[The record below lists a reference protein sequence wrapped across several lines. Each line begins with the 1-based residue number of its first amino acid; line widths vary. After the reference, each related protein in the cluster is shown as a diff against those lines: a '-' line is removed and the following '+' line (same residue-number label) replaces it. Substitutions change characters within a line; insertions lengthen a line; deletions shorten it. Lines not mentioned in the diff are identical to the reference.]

1 MDIYKKVNSQA
12 YVVFSRLSKATVQVD
27 NREPEQICMRQM
39 TSEVS
44 SGHYM
49 PLVKARQSS
58 GSPEVIPSVDASSL
72 SHYEPL
78 KPSSISHEILRQNV
92 IIEKIIGKGAFG
104 QVARG
109 KVKGLRERQH
119 VTQVAVKMLKG
130 TT

>member
-1 MDIYKKVNSQA
+1 M
-12 YVVFSRLSKATVQVD
+12 VFSRLFKGAVQVHSG
-27 NREPEQICMRQM
+27 EPVQISMRQM

-49 PLVKARQSS
+49 PLSKASQSS
-58 GSPEVIPSVDASSL
+58 RSPEVIPSVDASSL
-72 SHYEPL
+72 TQYEPL
-78 KPSSISHEILRQNV
+78 NPSSISYEILRQNV

-109 KVKGLRERQH
+109 KVKGLRERQRD
-119 VTQVAVKMLKG
+119 TQVAVKMLKG

>member
-1 MDIYKKVNSQA
+1 M
-12 YVVFSRLSKATVQVD
+12 QVD

-44 SGHYM
+44 SGHYKG
-49 PLVKARQSS
+49 PQSS

-72 SHYEPL
+72 SQYEPL
-78 KPSSISHEILRQNV
+78 NPSSISYEILRQNV

-130 TT
+130 TR

>member
-1 MDIYKKVNSQA
+1 M
-12 YVVFSRLSKATVQVD
+12 VFSRLSKAAVQVE
-27 NREPEQICMRQM
+27 NREPEQISMRQM

-44 SGHYM
+44 SGHM

-72 SHYEPL
+72 NQYEPL
-78 KPSSISHEILRQNV
+78 NPSSISYEILRQNV

>member
-1 MDIYKKVNSQA
+1 M
-12 YVVFSRLSKATVQVD
+12 VFSRLSKATVQVD
-27 NREPEQICMRQM
+27 NREPEQICTRQM

-49 PLVKARQSS
+49 PLVKGPQSS
-58 GSPEVIPSVDASSL
+58 GSPEVIPSVNASSL
-72 SHYEPL
+72 SQYEPL
-78 KPSSISHEILRQNV
+78 NPSSISYEILRQDV

-109 KVKGLRERQH
+109 KVKGLRGRQR

-130 TT
+130 TR

>member
-1 MDIYKKVNSQA
+1 M
-12 YVVFSRLSKATVQVD
+12 D
-27 NREPEQICMRQM
+27 NREPDQISMRQM

-58 GSPEVIPSVDASSL
+58 GSPEVISSVDASS
-72 SHYEPL
+72 SSQYEPL
-78 KPSSISHEILRQNV
+78 NPSSIYHEILRHNV

-109 KVKGLRERQH
+109 KVKGLRERPH
-119 VTQVAVKMLKG
+119 DTQVAVKMLKG
-130 TT
+130 TR

>member
-1 MDIYKKVNSQA
+1 M
-12 YVVFSRLSKATVQVD
+12 VFSRLSKAAVQVD
-27 NREPEQICMRQM
+27 NREPEQISMRQK

-49 PLVKARQSS
+49 PLVKAHQSS

-72 SHYEPL
+72 SQYEPL
-78 KPSSISHEILRQNV
+78 NLSSISYEILRQDV

-109 KVKGLRERQH
+109 KVKGLRGRQR

-130 TT
+130 TR

>member
-1 MDIYKKVNSQA
+1 M
-12 YVVFSRLSKATVQVD
+12 FSRLSKAAVQVD
-27 NREPEQICMRQM
+27 NREPEQTSMRQM

-49 PLVKARQSS
+49 PLFKAHQSS
-58 GSPEVIPSVDASSL
+58 SSPEIIPSVDASSY
-72 SHYEPL
+72 SQYESL
-78 KPSSISHEILRQNV
+78 NPSTISYEILRQNV

-119 VTQVAVKMLKG
+119 DTQVAVKMLKG
-130 TT
+130 TR

>member
-1 MDIYKKVNSQA
+1 M
-12 YVVFSRLSKATVQVD
+12 VFSHLSKAAVQVD
-27 NREPEQICMRQM
+27 NRQPEQMSMRQM

-44 SGHYM
+44 SEHYM
-49 PLVKARQSS
+49 PLGKASESS
-58 GSPEVIPSVDASSL
+58 GSPEVIPSIYASPL
-72 SHYEPL
+72 NQYEPL
-78 KPSSISHEILRQNV
+78 NPSSISYQILRQNV

-130 TT
+130 TR

>member
-1 MDIYKKVNSQA
+1 M
-12 YVVFSRLSKATVQVD
+12 VFSRLSKAAVQVD
-27 NREPEQICMRQM
+27 NREPEQISMRQM

-49 PLVKARQSS
+49 PLVKERQSS
-58 GSPEVIPSVDASSL
+58 GSPKVIPSVDASSL
-72 SHYEPL
+72 SQYEPL
-78 KPSSISHEILRQNV
+78 NPSSISYEILRQNV

-130 TT
+130 TR

>member
-1 MDIYKKVNSQA
+1 M
-12 YVVFSRLSKATVQVD
+12 VFSRLFKAAVQVD
-27 NREPEQICMRQM
+27 NREAEQICMRQM

-49 PLVKARQSS
+49 PLVKGPQSS

-72 SHYEPL
+72 SQYEPL
-78 KPSSISHEILRQNV
+78 NPSSISYEILRQDV

-109 KVKGLRERQH
+109 KVKGLHGRQR

-130 TT
+130 TR

>member
-1 MDIYKKVNSQA
+1 M
-12 YVVFSRLSKATVQVD
+12 VFSRLSKATVQVD

-49 PLVKARQSS
+49 PLVKGRQSS
-58 GSPEVIPSVDASSL
+58 GSPEVIPSVDASSSL
-72 SHYEPL
+72 SQYEPL
-78 KPSSISHEILRQNV
+78 NPSSISYEILRQDV

-109 KVKGLRERQH
+109 KVKGLHGRQR

-130 TT
+130 TR

>member
-1 MDIYKKVNSQA
+1 M
-12 YVVFSRLSKATVQVD
+12 VFSRLSKSVVTVD
-27 NREPEQICMRQM
+27 NREPEQIPMRQM

-49 PLVKARQSS
+49 PLVKAHQSS
-58 GSPEVIPSVDASSL
+58 GSPEVIPSIDSSSL
-72 SHYEPL
+72 SQYEPL
-78 KPSSISHEILRQNV
+78 NQSSFSYEILRQNV
-92 IIEKIIGKGAFG
+92 IIEKMIGKGAFG

-119 VTQVAVKMLKG
+119 DTQVAVKMLKG